1 MRVKPMPR
9 MGLIHAEI
17 TLALNGFRKLGLASA
32 KGIQVAC

>member
-1 MRVKPMPR
+1 
-9 MGLIHAEI
+9 MGLIHSEI